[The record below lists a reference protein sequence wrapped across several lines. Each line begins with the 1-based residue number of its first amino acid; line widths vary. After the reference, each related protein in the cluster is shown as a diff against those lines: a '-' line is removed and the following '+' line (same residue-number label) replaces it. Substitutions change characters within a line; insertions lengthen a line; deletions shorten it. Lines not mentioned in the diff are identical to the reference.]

1 MAKEIIMPKFG
12 FTQEESEI
20 LEWFKHEGDLVE
32 KGDPIALV
40 STDKLSM
47 EIEAPETGILSGVK
61 FKVSDIVP
69 VTKTIA
75 YILQPGEALPMESPT
90 ESTGKKKPS
99 SPIAEKIIEPGAH
112 ITPVAERMLK
122 EKGIEP
128 AQVKGSGPTR
138 SITQKDVED
147 YLKTNSSLIGKVNA
161 VPASRYLSKELKVD
175 LTQVKGSGPQG
186 RIQSEDV
193 RKTSSQPGAIPV
205 SMVSPNAEV
214 KVIPLVGMRRTIAMT
229 MQRSIQEAPHI
240 TLQVDVDMREAEAFH
255 KLANEMYTTASVK
268 ISLTVIIA
276 KATSWALTRHP
287 YLNSRLEG
295 ETILL
300 LPSINMGIAVALE
313 NGLIVPVIQNAQ
325 SKSILDI
332 AREITEL
339 SSRVRE
345 NRMRQQDLI
354 GGTFT
359 ISNLGMYGIDRFVAI
374 INPPQTGIL
383 AVGRMQNRFLPDEN
397 NLPSLRPMMTLTLSA
412 DHRVVDGVVAAK
424 FLNDVRV
431 CLEHPEIL
439 LL

>member
-1 MAKEIIMPKFG
+1 LAKEVIMPKFG

-20 LEWFKHEGDLVE
+20 LEWMKHEGEKVE

-47 EIEAPETGILSGVK
+47 EIEATESGILSGVK
-61 FKVSDIVP
+61 FKVGDKVP
-69 VTKTIA
+69 VTTTIA
-75 YILQPGEALPMESPT
+75 YILQPGEALPMESSN
-90 ESTGKKKPS
+90 ESTGNKKPS
-99 SPIAEKIIEPGAH
+99 SPIAEKSIEPDAH

-128 AQVKGSGPTR
+128 AQIKGSGPYR

-147 YLKTNSSLIGKVNA
+147 YLKTSSSLRGKVNA
-161 VPASRYLSKELKVD
+161 VPVARRLSKQLKVD
-175 LTQVKGSGPQG
+175 ITQVKGSGPQG

-193 RKTSSQPGAIPV
+193 RKASSQPHAVPV
-205 SMVSPNAEV
+205 SMVSPEPGA

-229 MQRSIQEAPHI
+229 MQRSMQEAPHI
-240 TLQVDVDMREAEAFH
+240 TLQVDVDMHEAEAFH
-255 KLANEMYTTASVK
+255 KLANEMNSNTGVK
-268 ISLTVIIA
+268 ISLTAIIA

-287 YLNSRLEG
+287 YLNSRLED
-295 ETILL
+295 ENILL
-300 LPSINMGIAVALE
+300 LTSINMGIAVALE
-313 NGLIVPVIQNAQ
+313 DGLIVPVIQNAQ
-325 SKSILDI
+325 HKSIVDI
-332 AREITEL
+332 ALEIKEL
-339 SSRVRE
+339 SSRARE

-359 ISNLGMYGIDRFVAI
+359 ISNLGMYGIDCFTAI

-397 NLPSLRPMMTLTLSA
+397 NLPSLRPIMTLTLSA
-412 DHRVVDGVVAAK
+412 DHRVVDGVIAAK
-424 FLNDVRV
+424 FMNDVRV